1 MSTEVRASKRLRTAA
16 NLHATSATC
25 SKDNPVDFRVIWKS
39 LRRTGWTSKPPSTRS
54 LDNLYRYVR
63 PGGDPN
69 GTDGQDYFL
78 GEKALVDHFNAE
90 HGAALAAS
98 GSVES
103 EADTSSTAIS
113 CLAKVGFALTVQDDC
128 LVQLLLHLD
137 REDSSR

>member
-1 MSTEVRASKRLRTAA
+1 MSTEVRASKRLRRAV

-39 LRRTGWTSKPPSTRS
+39 LRRTGWTSKPPSTRG
-54 LDNLYRYVR
+54 LDNRYRYVR

-103 EADTSSTAIS
+103 DVHGKCDPVVDVAIS
-113 CLAKVGFALTVQDDC
+113 PEARP
-128 LVQLLLHLD
+128 LHHKD
-137 REDSSR
+137 TGIGVVSGARQAEC